1 MSIVLRQ
8 IVLLDKKV
16 ANEVLYELEQRV
28 LLDYPE
34 FLNQD
39 ITIIIQSLAKLGQ
52 MPKLVI

>member
-39 ITIIIQSLAKLGQ
+39 ITIIIQSLAKLG
-52 MPKLVI
+52 

>member
-16 ANEVLYELEQRV
+16 DKEVLYELEQRV

-39 ITIIIQSLAKLGQ
+39 ITIIIQSLAKLG
-52 MPKLVI
+52 